1 VPQADPFGGWVSWS
15 AFDPTRLGLIRV
27 TRGGGSGA
35 YGPGALAGTIE
46 LMSAGPTQLSPLWG
60 GFAYGSRDSVD
71 ADLGLSAPL
80 GGGFASLSANYARGD
95 GFTPI
100 VAAARGPADRPAPY
114 EQASAAARAVIP
126 IGAETELQ
134 ANGLLMLDK
143 RDRGVDFT
151 DNRNIGADASL
162 RLVGKGAWGWEAL
175 AYLQM
180 REFSSEFASV
190 TPVTRTTA
198 TQALDQYN
206 VPATGIGARFEIRP
220 PIGEAVQLRLGADG
234 RQTQGQTKEH
244 YFFTAGIPANG
255 REAGGRTRTLGGF
268 ADLSIEPTDALTIT
282 GGARIDRWWIENGF
296 LHQHSLTTG
305 AVLAAAR
312 NIRIGRVGN
321 QRDVPASPSGRRR
334 RSPCAAPAISAGA
347 CRPSTSFIVRSAS
360 AMTRPTPM
368 PSSSPNG

>member
-1 VPQADPFGGWVSWS
+1 MRRYILLPLAFACAPAFAEKPEIIVTGTGLSTGAGDAAYDVVTIDRDRLTGSASGRLEDILRDAAGFQQFRRSDARSAHPTSQGATLRGLGGNASSRALILLDGVPQADPFGGWVSWS

-126 IGAETELQ
+126 IGAETELH

-162 RLVGKGAWGWEAL
+162 RLVG
-175 AYLQM
+175 
-180 REFSSEFASV
+180 
-190 TPVTRTTA
+190 
-198 TQALDQYN
+198 
-206 VPATGIGARFEIRP
+206 
-220 PIGEAVQLRLGADG
+220 
-234 RQTQGQTKEH
+234 
-244 YFFTAGIPANG
+244 
-255 REAGGRTRTLGGF
+255 
-268 ADLSIEPTDALTIT
+268 
-282 GGARIDRWWIENGF
+282 
-296 LHQHSLTTG
+296 
-305 AVLAAAR
+305 
-312 NIRIGRVGN
+312 
-321 QRDVPASPSGRRR
+321 
-334 RSPCAAPAISAGA
+334 
-347 CRPSTSFIVRSAS
+347 
-360 AMTRPTPM
+360 
-368 PSSSPNG
+368 